1 MLKFLKD
8 LVRSPVDPQKAS
20 HTKLWSNIGMAAMTA
35 VFLYWGF
42 KGILTEWYLGSTPT
56 VAAPHLISKL
66 IFCVTESS
74 RSRLLNKNNQER
86 ILNVRHVYNQLL
98 YQ

>member
-1 MLKFLKD
+1 MLKFFKD
-8 LVRSPVDPQKAS
+8 LVQSPIDAQKVS

-42 KGILTEWYLGSTPT
+42 KGILTEWYLWVYAPT

-66 IFCVTESS
+66 ISLRYGVTPPEQKTP
-74 RSRLLNKNNQER
+74 NEQE
-86 ILNVRHVYNQLL
+86 
-98 YQ
+98 

>member
-42 KGILTEWYLGSTPT
+42 KGILTEWYLWVYAPT

-66 IFCVTESS
+66 ISLRYGVISEQKPTPE
-74 RSRLLNKNNQER
+74 QE
-86 ILNVRHVYNQLL
+86 
-98 YQ
+98 

>member
-8 LVRSPVDPQKAS
+8 LVRSPVDPQKTS

-42 KGILTEWYLGSTPT
+42 KGILTEWYLWVYAPT

-66 IFCVTESS
+66 ISLRYGITSEQKT
-74 RSRLLNKNNQER
+74 NPEQE
-86 ILNVRHVYNQLL
+86 
-98 YQ
+98 

>member
-8 LVRSPVDPQKAS
+8 LVRSQADGEKAS

-42 KGILTEWYLGSTPT
+42 NGTLTEWYLWVYAPT

-66 IFCVTESS
+66 ISLRYGVNPHHHKPSTLQDE
-74 RSRLLNKNNQER
+74 NQ
-86 ILNVRHVYNQLL
+86 
-98 YQ
+98 

>member
-42 KGILTEWYLGSTPT
+42 KGILTEWYLWVYAPT

-66 IFCVTESS
+66 ISLRYGVTSEQ
-74 RSRLLNKNNQER
+74 KQTPEQE
-86 ILNVRHVYNQLL
+86 
-98 YQ
+98 